1 MSLFTFE
8 AVEVAKGG
16 KLILGP
22 IDWHV
27 EAGKISTV
35 LGPSGS
41 GKTSLLRLM
50 NRLDDP
56 TSGHVFYS
64 GQPIEGCDVSA
75 LRREVAM
82 VFQRTELFEGTV
94 EANLLFGPGLHDMSV
109 DLDQLAGLVR
119 LAPDLMAQSVTTL
132 SGGQAQKVA
141 IARAMSVGP
150 KVLLLDEP
158 TSGLDP
164 TATLQIE
171 QLVRCLVTDLGL
183 TCIFVTHDIEQAKRV
198 ADSALLLIDGRKVEG
213 GPIAEVLA
221 RPKDPRTL
229 RFIRG
234 ELL

>member
-1 MSLFTFE
+1 MSLFALKT
-8 AVEVAKGG
+8 VEVAKGG
-16 KLILGP
+16 KVILGP
-22 IDWHV
+22 VDWDV
-27 EAGKISTV
+27 EARKISTV

-41 GKTSLLRLM
+41 GKTSLLRLL

-56 TSGHVFYS
+56 TSGQVSYG
-64 GQPIEGCDVSA
+64 GQPLESYDVA
-75 LRREVAM
+75 GLRREVAM

-94 EANLLFGPGLHDMSV
+94 EANLLFGPAVHDIRI
-109 DLDQLAGLVR
+109 DIDRLVR
-119 LAPDLMAQSVTTL
+119 LVRLDPDLVEQDVATL

-183 TCIFVTHDIEQAKRV
+183 TCVFVTHDIEQAKRV
-198 ADSALLLIDGRKVEG
+198 ADRVLLLIEGKNVEE

-229 RFIRG
+229 KFIRG
-234 ELL
+234 DLA